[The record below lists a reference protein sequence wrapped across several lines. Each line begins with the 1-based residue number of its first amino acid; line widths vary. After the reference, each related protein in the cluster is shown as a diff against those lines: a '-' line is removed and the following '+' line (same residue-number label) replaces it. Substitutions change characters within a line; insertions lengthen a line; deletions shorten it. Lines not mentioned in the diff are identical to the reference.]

1 MVGTR
6 GAFVAAVA
14 TALVLGAGPR
24 VSAQTKEGTFKGA
37 YYGYGTAKATLV
49 GEEQF
54 LALEENG
61 LQLTDGFFDHTTL
74 HCWGLAEFANGSG
87 EGAKPSGLA
96 GEVHGYCVGV
106 DPAGDQF
113 AFNFETEKHAPNQK
127 SFKGSSTMTTGTGK
141 YRGIIG
147 GSEFVVH
154 SNEFRPMAE
163 GTFVNYVT
171 FQGHYKL
178 P

>member
-1 MVGTR
+1 MRLLIV
-6 GAFVAAVA
+6 AIVAAG
-14 TALVLGAGPR
+14 LLGAGPQ
-24 VSAQTKEGTFKGA
+24 VSAQTKEGNFSGA
-37 YYGYGTAKATLV
+37 YYGYGTAKATPV
-49 GEEQF
+49 GEER
-54 LALEENG
+54 LLMALEENG

-74 HCWGLAEFANGSG
+74 HCSGLAEFVNGSG
-87 EGAKPSGLA
+87 Q
-96 GEVHGYCVGV
+96 VHGYCVGV
-106 DPAGDQF
+106 DPTGDQF
-113 AFNFETEKHAPNQK
+113 AFDFETEKHAPNQK

-141 YRGIIG
+141 YRGVTG

-154 SNEFRPMAE
+154 GNEFRPLAE